1 MGRFFAAIRR
11 WFNFYFLRRS
21 EDVRRSADEQ
31 FTGSVEGIRAAYA
44 IDRDKLASDFRGLQE
59 AVGQVLTVV
68 EDKKIRLE
76 RLDAEEKTLQTQL
89 NGSIRAAEKAQAES
103 NTEEFAKAQAAY
115 SRYKAR
121 MTEIDGEQQR
131 LSGEVASLETSIQS
145 HMSRLTEFQARL
157 EALPAEEAATVADYV
172 SAKQIIELNNRLMNA
187 SDSLKEGP
195 TATVREQVRQMSAQ
209 ARITE
214 KLAGTDVTLQDRQY
228 AELGRDMEGA
238 DSLEAVLAARK
249 AQRQAAEGGTPV
261 AEAAAGEAAVGE
273 TATGGAPTEPNE
285 RPRI

>member
-89 NGSIRAAEKAQAES
+89 NGAIRAAEKAQAES

-115 SRYKAR
+115 ARYKAR
-121 MTEIDGEQQR
+121 LTEIDGEQER
-131 LSGEVASLETSIQS
+131 LSGEVASLETSIQG
-145 HMSRLTEFQARL
+145 HMSRLTEIQARL
-157 EALPAEEAATVADYV
+157 DALPAEEAATVADYV
-172 SAKQIIELNNRLMNA
+172 SARQIVELNNRLMSA
-187 SDSLKEGP
+187 SDSLREGP

-261 AEAAAGEAAVGE
+261 AEAAAGEAGVGE
-273 TATGGAPTEPNE
+273 AATEPTE

>member
-1 MGRFFAAIRR
+1 MGRFLSAIRR
-11 WFNFYFLRRS
+11 WFNFFFLRRS

-44 IDRDKLASDFRGLQE
+44 VDRDRLASDFRGLQE

-76 RLDAEEKTLQTQL
+76 KLDAEEKTLQAQL
-89 NGSIRAAEKAQAES
+89 NGAIRAAEQAQGSS
-103 NTEEFAKAQAAY
+103 NTEEFTKAQAAY

-121 MTEIDGEQQR
+121 MTEIDAEQER
-131 LSGEVASLETSIQS
+131 LTAEIANLETSIQT
-145 HMSRLTEFQARL
+145 HMGRLTEFQAKL
-157 EALPAEEAATVADYV
+157 EALPAEEAATIADFV

-228 AELGRDMEGA
+228 AELGRELQGA

-249 AQRQAAEGGTPV
+249 AQREAAESGTPV
-261 AEAAAGEAAVGE
+261 PTGEAPVADSAAAE
-273 TATGGAPTEPNE
+273 PTE

>member
-76 RLDAEEKTLQTQL
+76 RLDAEEKTLQAQL
-89 NGSIRAAEKAQAES
+89 NGAIRAAEKAQAES

-121 MTEIDGEQQR
+121 LTEIDGEQER

-157 EALPAEEAATVADYV
+157 EALPAEEAATVADFV

-187 SDSLKEGP
+187 SDSLREGP

-249 AQRQAAEGGTPV
+249 AQRAAAEGGTPV
-261 AEAAAGEAAVGE
+261 AEAAAGEAGVGE
-273 TATGGAPTEPNE
+273 AVTGEAPTEPTE